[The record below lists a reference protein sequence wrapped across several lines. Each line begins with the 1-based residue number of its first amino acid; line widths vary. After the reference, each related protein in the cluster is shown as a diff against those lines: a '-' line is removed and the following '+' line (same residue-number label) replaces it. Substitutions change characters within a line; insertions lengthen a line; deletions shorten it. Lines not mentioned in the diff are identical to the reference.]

1 MANTVRIKRST
12 TVATPTALAQGELA
26 YSESSDNLFIGTNS
40 STLQKIGGNADVV
53 KLAAIE
59 ANATADQTAAQ
70 IKTKYEGEASAF
82 TDAQFTKLSNIETGA
97 TADQTK
103 SDIDALGIAATS
115 LTGSQATAIT
125 DNTAKVTNVTTN
137 LSTTHNASTVV
148 VNSSDGTN
156 ATIGA
161 ATATT
166 AGIMSEAMFDQ
177 HVLNNAKT
185 SDINHNVTTNLGY
198 TTAAT
203 TGTVTSSDGTNAVIP
218 AATTTLAGLQTGADK
233 VKLDAAHTWYSSM
246 TTADG
251 DDIINTVNE
260 LVAVFQNHSE
270 SLNLITELD
279 AKLTA
284 NSTIDGGTF

>member
-26 YSESSDNLFIGTNS
+26 YSEDSDNLFIGTNGNS
-40 STLQKIGGNADVV
+40 LQKIGGNADVV
-53 KLAAIE
+53 KLFGIE
-59 ANATADQTAAQ
+59 A
-70 IKTKYEGEASAF
+70 
-82 TDAQFTKLSNIETGA
+82 GA

-103 SDIDALGIAATS
+103 SDIDLLGIAASS
-115 LTGSQATAIT
+115 LTGSQATAIS
-125 DNTAKVTNVTTN
+125 DNTAKLTNVTTN

-156 ATIGA
+156 ATIAA

-166 AGIMSEAMFDQ
+166 AGIMSEAIFDQ
-177 HVLNNAKT
+177 HLVNNAKV

-260 LVAVFQNHSE
+260 LVAVFESHSE
-270 SLNLITELD
+270 SLNLIQELD
-279 AKLTA
+279 SKLTA
-284 NSTIDGGTF
+284 TSTIDGGTF